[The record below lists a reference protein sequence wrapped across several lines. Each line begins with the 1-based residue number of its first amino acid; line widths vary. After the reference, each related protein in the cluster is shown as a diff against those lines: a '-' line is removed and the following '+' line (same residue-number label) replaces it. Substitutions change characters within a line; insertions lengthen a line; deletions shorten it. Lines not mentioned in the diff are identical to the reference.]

1 MRVLAGDLTA
11 VSFSCVGWKRMKA
24 RKYLSASEK
33 LGLLFLAL
41 LLLLAGVAGLYF
53 GVNYRD

>member
-1 MRVLAGDLTA
+1 
-11 VSFSCVGWKRMKA
+11 MKA

-33 LGLLFLAL
+33 LGLLLLAL

>member
-1 MRVLAGDLTA
+1 
-11 VSFSCVGWKRMKA
+11 MKA
-24 RKYLSASEK
+24 RRHLSASEK

-41 LLLLAGVAGLYF
+41 LLLLAGLAGLYF